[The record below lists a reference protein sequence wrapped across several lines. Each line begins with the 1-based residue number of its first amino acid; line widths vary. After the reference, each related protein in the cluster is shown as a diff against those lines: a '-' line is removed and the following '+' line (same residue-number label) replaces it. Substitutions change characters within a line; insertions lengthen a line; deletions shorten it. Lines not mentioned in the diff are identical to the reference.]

1 MCYQLI
7 QSDLVPN
14 IYSYTFRHGREL
26 PSFHESTISLH
37 SQAVPRF
44 LDSIVEESQL
54 QDKLQVIQVHRAAD
68 GRSPSPA
75 PLGLLTCW
83 GASAVIE
90 SDQSSSQ
97 SSSSN
102 SSERDEWQDAI
113 DMGRDDEDHVIE
125 LIKSLNQKEMEEE
138 EEEGDSFLSTFTT
151 SSAKKPSP
159 RRRPQRALSIGYLI
173 SF

>member
-1 MCYQLI
+1 M
-7 QSDLVPN
+7 PN

-44 LDSIVEESQL
+44 LDSIVEESQQL
-54 QDKLQVIQVHRAAD
+54 DKLQVIQVHRAAD

-75 PLGLLTCW
+75 PLGLLSCW
-83 GASAVIE
+83 GASAAIE

-97 SSSSN
+97 SSSSSSN
-102 SSERDEWQDAI
+102 SSGRDEWQDAI
-113 DMGRDDEDHVIE
+113 DMGRDDEDNVIE
-125 LIKSLNQKEMEEE
+125 LGKSLNQEFEPEEE
-138 EEEGDSFLSTFTT
+138 EEGGDSFLSTFTT

-159 RRRPQRALSIGYLI
+159 RRRPQRALSIGYFFFI
-173 SF
+173 C